1 MVEEVGLQ
9 VVPLGEGAAAARVVA
24 RVPVLGG
31 VPGLPPAVRT
41 LGRSHFYTCSY
52 DPSLNRQP
60 QVMVKG
66 RQTNIKQEQKHDLPD
81 KGQRVSEA
89 GLASWARSLTPQ
101 PLTVSR
107 WT

>member
-1 MVEEVGLQ
+1 MCKFLNKRSPDERGATAGLGADEGPGPGVVEEVGLQ

-60 QVMVKG
+60 QVVIKG
-66 RQTNIKQEQKHDLPD
+66 RQTNIK
-81 KGQRVSEA
+81 
-89 GLASWARSLTPQ
+89 
-101 PLTVSR
+101 
-107 WT
+107 

>member
-1 MVEEVGLQ
+1 MQFLNERSPDERGATAWLGADEGPGPGVVEEVGLQ

-60 QVMVKG
+60 QVMIKG
-66 RQTNIKQEQKHDLPD
+66 RQTNIK
-81 KGQRVSEA
+81 
-89 GLASWARSLTPQ
+89 
-101 PLTVSR
+101 
-107 WT
+107 